1 MRKRAQEHTKLG
13 SKLAI
18 RKDGRGFLA
27 LLEYLLHVAQIVFEL
42 CTRRRGSPT
51 CLRLQQE
58 LRVGKGLG
66 MVLGRGRVPPV
77 LLAVGR
83 Q

>member
-27 LLEYLLHVAQIVFEL
+27 LLEDLLHVAQIVFEL
-42 CTRRRGSPT
+42 CTRRR
-51 CLRLQQE
+51 
-58 LRVGKGLG
+58 
-66 MVLGRGRVPPV
+66 
-77 LLAVGR
+77 
-83 Q
+83 